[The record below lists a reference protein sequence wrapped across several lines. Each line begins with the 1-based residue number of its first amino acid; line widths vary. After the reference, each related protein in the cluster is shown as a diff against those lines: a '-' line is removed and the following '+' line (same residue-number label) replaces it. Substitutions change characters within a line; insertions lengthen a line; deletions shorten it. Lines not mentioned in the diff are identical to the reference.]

1 MKEKN
6 IMEKK
11 IDYIIEKE
19 EKKYYPIIKESIEHS
34 NMYKND
40 KVDSDR
46 INEELTIIHKVRMSK
61 LIYFLF
67 TISSELKKRNELYMI
82 NGTLPNLYLLYV
94 LGVTKFN
101 PIEIGCCYESCI
113 GTLENPKSQI
123 TIDIVISKR
132 NEDKLDIIDFISN
145 IEKDYNY
152 INHHAYPVKSYQT
165 LVLPKEIDCN
175 EIFKTQIIDNS
186 IQVVVNDEYTYSKLM
201 LINVIES
208 KRLCSVSYFLNKYGE
223 VNIKDALEAYKNIFF
238 DKALQEKEFID
249 TYSSFNIDNI
259 NDMLKL
265 MAFSH
270 STRKVEDPSS
280 YYFSDRESAFEYFN
294 KTLGVS
300 KEHSYYLME
309 GIRKGIFKSLI
320 IDENIKNKIPTSIL
334 NDLNNI
340 RYLFPRGHDAE
351 HLYYDA
357 INAYQYLK
365 HKEEYIQINE
375 IEYNDGK

>member
-1 MKEKN
+1 
-6 IMEKK
+6 MEKK

-19 EKKYYPIIKESIEHS
+19 EEKYYPIIKESIEQS
-34 NMYKND
+34 NMYRNN
-40 KVDSDR
+40 KVDNDR

-67 TISSELKKRNELYMI
+67 TISSELKKRNEPYMI
-82 NGTLPNLYLLYV
+82 HGTLPDLYILYV

-113 GTLENPKSQI
+113 GTLDNPKSQI
-123 TIDIVISKR
+123 SIDIVIRKR
-132 NEDKLDIIDFISN
+132 NKDKLDIIDFISN
-145 IEKDYNY
+145 IEKDYSY
-152 INHHAYPVKSYQT
+152 VNHHVYPIKSHQT
-165 LVLPKEIDCN
+165 LALPKEIDCK

-186 IQVVVNDEYTYSKLM
+186 IQVVANDEYTYSKLM

-208 KRLCSVSYFLNKYGE
+208 KRLCSVRYFLNKYGE
-223 VNIKDALEAYKNIFF
+223 VNIKNALEVYKNIFF

-249 TYSSFNIDNI
+249 TYSSFKIDNI
-259 NDMLKL
+259 SDMLKL
-265 MAFSH
+265 MAFYH
-270 STRKVEDPSS
+270 STRKAEDPFS

-294 KTLGVS
+294 KILGVS
-300 KEHSYYLME
+300 KEQSYYLME
-309 GIRKGIFKSLI
+309 GIRKGKFKSLI
-320 IDENIKNKIPTSIL
+320 IDENTKNKITENIL

-340 RYLFPRGHDAE
+340 HYLFPRGHNAE

-357 INAYQYLK
+357 INAYQYSK

-375 IEYNDGK
+375 IEYKNGE